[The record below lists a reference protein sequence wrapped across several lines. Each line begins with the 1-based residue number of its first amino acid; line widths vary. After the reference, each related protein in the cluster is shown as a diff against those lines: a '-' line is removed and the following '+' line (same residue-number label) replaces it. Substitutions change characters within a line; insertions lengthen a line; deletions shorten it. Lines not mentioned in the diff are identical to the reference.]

1 MASFLD
7 LVNIASVGF
16 FTMAA
21 ATYGAAYLA
30 PFLLVRM
37 IQFDNQFIWP
47 IDHKMILLWP
57 GKRPGTGE
65 ALAHVAILLARC
77 DDDNGGSPLL
87 LH

>member
-37 IQFDNQFIWP
+37 IQFDNQFICQS
-47 IDHKMILLWP
+47 IMILLWP

-77 DDDNGGSPLL
+77 DDDDGGSPLL

>member
-1 MASFLD
+1 VASFLD

-37 IQFDNQFIWP
+37 SNST
-47 IDHKMILLWP
+47 IDHEMAN
-57 GKRPGTGE
+57 R
-65 ALAHVAILLARC
+65 
-77 DDDNGGSPLL
+77 
-87 LH
+87 

>member
-1 MASFLD
+1 MKCCGDSCGQVASFLD

-37 IQFDNQFIWP
+37 IQFDHQFMANRSL
-47 IDHKMILLWP
+47 K
-57 GKRPGTGE
+57 
-65 ALAHVAILLARC
+65 
-77 DDDNGGSPLL
+77 
-87 LH
+87 

>member
-1 MASFLD
+1 MKCCGDSCGQVASFLD

-37 IQFDNQFIWP
+37 IQFDN
-47 IDHKMILLWP
+47 
-57 GKRPGTGE
+57 
-65 ALAHVAILLARC
+65 
-77 DDDNGGSPLL
+77 
-87 LH
+87 